1 MILSRQFRDKTEESF
16 DFEITTTSS
25 PQTVEFLMGAGGR
38 MSVSN
43 YHRIDWGDGSD
54 PEPINSSVYFPHE
67 YLVAGRYTIKIW
79 TREKNYNITQFGGNK
94 LGTGMNITSLDF
106 SGMKQLYRFLMPFS
120 GTVGTITMPTE
131 YEGTAGV
138 QWSNI
143 GGTYTFADTTL
154 DLSIYSSRIDSFFMQ
169 GNVNIDRIKTPSTNV
184 DTNCQF
190 FFSGNSGLTAV
201 GPSADNLSNFDAD
214 FTNYNL
220 QGQFRLKGTG
230 TNPTSIILPANA
242 FSVNAISN
250 LYYVDNLGCTT
261 MDLSNLKM
269 TSSTNLALIIINNP
283 NLTSITWPTS
293 SSVPGTAGSFNIY
306 GNPSLTGS
314 ADISWLRLQN
324 DSDIIYRDSLI
335 TSIALPVSTVTL
347 GSIEVYPST
356 VPAANGQCT
365 QINLLDMPNAT
376 EQDGFILRMQD
387 NGMIAAEVNR
397 ILTDLDTNATNAFTG
412 RSINLSGTNAAPD
425 TTSGGLDGSA
435 AKTSL
440 IGKGFSV
447 TTS

>member
-54 PEPINSSVYFPHE
+54 PEPINSSVYLPHE
-67 YLVAGRYTIKIW
+67 YLVAGGYTIKIW
-79 TREKNYNITQFGGNK
+79 TREKNYNITNFGGNR
-94 LGTGMNITSLDF
+94 LGTGMNITNLDF
-106 SGMKQLYRFLMPFS
+106 SDFKSINQFLMPTV

-131 YEGTAGV
+131 YEGTAGAN
-138 QWSNI
+138 WSNI
-143 GGTYTFADTTL
+143 GGALTFSSTIL
-154 DLSIYSSRIDSFFMQ
+154 DLSFYNNRIDRFFMQ
-169 GNVNIDRIKTPSTNV
+169 GNVNIERIKTPLINL
-184 DTNCQF
+184 DQNCQF
-190 FFSGNSGLTAV
+190 FFSGSPGLTAI

-214 FTNYNL
+214 FTNFNIG
-220 QGQFRLKGTG
+220 GQFRLKGTG
-230 TNPTSIILPANA
+230 INPTSIILPANA
-242 FSVNAISN
+242 FSINAISN

-269 TSSTNLALIIINNP
+269 TSSTNLTLIIINNP
-283 NLTSITWPTS
+283 NLTNITWPTS
-293 SSVPGTAGSFNIY
+293 SSVPGTVSNLSVR
-306 GNPSLTGS
+306 GNPLLTGS
-314 ADISWLRLQN
+314 ADLSWARLQD
-324 DSDIIYRDSLI
+324 DSGVQYKDSLI
-335 TSIALPVSTVTL
+335 TSIQLPVSSATL
-347 GSIEVYPST
+347 ST
-356 VPAANGQCT
+356 IDIRPGQCA
-365 QINLLDMPNAT
+365 QINLLDVPNAT
-376 EQDGFILRMQD
+376 EQNDFALLMQD
-387 NGMIAAEVNR
+387 NGMNASEVNR
-397 ILTDLDTNATNAFTG
+397 ILTELDTNATNSFTG